1 MWYHLQRWINIFLI
15 IILFAEKLPTLYL
28 NEEEKKVLDDLVLLD
43 PTWLTK
49 VMRTVMEL
57 KTGTGPL
64 KNDEVQELQKTA
76 TADASLLR
84 KCWEEFTDEVFCQ
97 LCLMLQS
104 FCLIFPLP
112 QSELLP
118 PERSLSTPAS
128 SQSAE
133 RGSATQQINRSQSE
147 GQPLSKPVTTYLIPS
162 MLPEKPRPTD
172 ESLKKLYNFSFS
184 FDFRGFLPVEVYH
197 RLLCLMMRDQKHK
210 ALKSRREFTS
220 DFFQINCVHK
230 CNWMVQMMDS
240 KLKVSVICHPQYVSL
255 TEPYRHWYV

>member
-1 MWYHLQRWINIFLI
+1 
-15 IILFAEKLPTLYL
+15 
-28 NEEEKKVLDDLVLLD
+28 
-43 PTWLTK
+43 
-49 VMRTVMEL
+49 MEL
-57 KTGTGPL
+57 KTGAGPL

-76 TADASLLR
+76 TADANLLR
-84 KCWEEFTDEVFCQ
+84 KCWEEFTDEVHVFRQ

-112 QSELLP
+112 QSESLP
-118 PERSLSTPAS
+118 PERSLSMPASSQAS

-133 RGSATQQINRSQSE
+133 RGSATQQINRSESE
-147 GQPLSKPVTTYLIPS
+147 GQPPSKPVTTYLIPS

-184 FDFRGFLPVEVYH
+184 FNFRGFLPVEVYH

-255 TEPYRHWYV
+255 TEPYNYALVYCHFVPFFSSATKSLPQPTSP

>member
-1 MWYHLQRWINIFLI
+1 
-15 IILFAEKLPTLYL
+15 
-28 NEEEKKVLDDLVLLD
+28 
-43 PTWLTK
+43 
-49 VMRTVMEL
+49 MEL

-76 TADASLLR
+76 TADANLLR
-84 KCWEEFTDEVFCQ
+84 KCWEKFTNKVFRQ

-112 QSELLP
+112 QCESLP
-118 PERSLSTPAS
+118 PERSLSMPASSQAS

-133 RGSATQQINRSQSE
+133 RGSATQQINRSESE
-147 GQPLSKPVTTYLIPS
+147 GQPPSNPVTTYLIPS

-184 FDFRGFLPVEVYH
+184 FNFRGFLPVEVYH

-240 KLKVSVICHPQYVSL
+240 KLKVSVICPQYVSL
-255 TEPYRHWYV
+255 TEPYNYALVYTKLYTFLIILYLFSSATKSLPQPTSP